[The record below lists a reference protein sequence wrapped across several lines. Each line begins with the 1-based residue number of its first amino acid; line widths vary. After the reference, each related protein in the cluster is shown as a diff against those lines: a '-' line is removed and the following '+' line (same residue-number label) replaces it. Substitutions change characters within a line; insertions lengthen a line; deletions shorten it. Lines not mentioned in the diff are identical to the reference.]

1 MGEPAPLRWLNVQYF
16 GAIEAQ
22 KRLAAHLHVA
32 LRLRVSDDGVGG
44 GQPDEGTGLTGLRD
58 RVEALGGSIDVTSPA
73 GRGTVL
79 NVSLPIEPTS
89 GATGASEVS

>member
-1 MGEPAPLRWLNVQYF
+1 MWPCDCAYQTMASAGRSQMRALVSLGSATGSRRW
-16 GAIEAQ
+16 
-22 KRLAAHLHVA
+22 
-32 LRLRVSDDGVGG
+32 
-44 GQPDEGTGLTGLRD
+44 
-58 RVEALGGSIDVTSPA
+58 GGSIDVTSPA